1 MKLIILGSGTSV
13 PSLKRSAPAYYLEG
27 EGSEVLIDCGSGT
40 VLQLERIGRS
50 YKNIDAVFITHTHP
64 DHVADLLPLIH
75 GLVATPLYKRENEFY
90 LVGPEGFTKYYVK
103 HLESVFGK
111 AKTSFI
117 RIAEIEDKMDFP
129 PFHIFTTRTVHVN
142 NSIAFRFESGSRSI
156 VFTGDADYDQGIIDL
171 SREADLLIAD
181 CAFPETMKKQGHM
194 TPRECGLVAQKSGV
208 KKLIL
213 SHLHP
218 LPVPDSDKLKECRE
232 VFQGDLLL
240 AEDFMEFKLEQ

>member
-27 EGSEVLIDCGSGT
+27 EGREVLIDCGGGT

-64 DHVADLLPLIH
+64 DHIAGLLPFIH
-75 GLVATPLYKRENEFY
+75 GIIATPFYQREKEFL
-90 LVGPEGFTKYYVK
+90 LVGPVGFTKYYKK
-103 HLESVFGK
+103 HIESVFGK

-117 RIAEIEDKMDFP
+117 RVAEIEDKMDFP

-142 NSIAFRFESGSRSI
+142 NSIAFRFESESRSI
-156 VFTGDADYDQGIIDL
+156 VFTGDADYDQGIISL
-171 SREADLLIAD
+171 SRGADLLIAD
-181 CAFPETMKKQGHM
+181 CAFPESMKKKGHM

-213 SHLHP
+213 SHLHS
-218 LPVPDSDKLKECRE
+218 LPVPDIDKLKECRQ
-232 VFQGDLLL
+232 VFQGNLLL
-240 AEDFMEFKLEQ
+240 AEDFMEFNL